1 MMKHLIWILTVLV
14 VLVATVLAYG
24 SDWAERDLPIVE
36 KETIQKTLSF
46 PNPSGTREVKVD
58 NVNGSIQV
66 SGYDGTTVQLVAEK
80 TTRARSNEDLQVAKK
95 EVELKISEKGNAI
108 ELFVDGPFRCKD
120 GSISHRGSR
129 FEGYLVNFDFQLK
142 VPKNSDLYLRTVNH
156 GEIAIESVEGKYDV
170 ENVNGGVK
178 MKEIAGAGR
187 VYALNG
193 GVNVLFSRNP
203 DAGSYFGSLN
213 GNVEVAFRPDLS
225 ADLRF
230 KTFNGGAYTDFPVTA
245 LPSLTPVQERS
256 NGKFVYKS
264 NRFFGARVGA
274 GGPELKFDAFNGD
287 IRIIKQQ

>member
-1 MMKHLIWILTVLV
+1 MKNRIGILAATAVLI
-14 VLVATVLAYG
+14 ATVIAYG
-24 SDWAERDLPIVE
+24 SDWGVRDLPLVE
-36 KETIQKTLSF
+36 KETIQKTLNF
-46 PNPSGTREVKVD
+46 PNPSGTMEVKVD
-58 NVNGSIQV
+58 NVDGSIQV
-66 SGYDGTTVQLVAEK
+66 SGYDGTTVQLVVEK
-80 TTRARSNEDLQVAKK
+80 TTRARSKEDFQVAEK
-95 EVELKISEKGNAI
+95 EVELKISEKGIAI

-120 GSISHRGSR
+120 GSSSHRGSR

-142 VPKNSDLYLRTVNH
+142 VPRKSDLYLRTVNH
-156 GEIAIESVEGKYDV
+156 GEIAIDGVEGKYDV

-178 MKEIAGAGR
+178 MKEVTGSGR

-203 DAGSYFGSLN
+203 NSESYFGSLN
-213 GNVEVAFRPDLS
+213 GNVEVGFRPDLS

-245 LPSLTPVQERS
+245 LPNLTPVQERS

-287 IRIIKQQ
+287 IRITKR

>member
-1 MMKHLIWILTVLV
+1 MKNWIGILAAIIVLI
-14 VLVATVLAYG
+14 ATVIAYG
-24 SDWAERDLPIVE
+24 SDWGDRDLPVVE

-46 PNPSGTREVKVD
+46 PNPSGTKGVKVD
-58 NVNGSIQV
+58 NVDGSIQV
-66 SGYDGTTVQLVAEK
+66 SGYDGPTVQLVVEK
-80 TTRARSNEDLQVAKK
+80 TTRARSKEDLQVAKK

-129 FEGYLVNFDFQLK
+129 FDGYLVNFDFQLK
-142 VPKNSDLYLRTVNH
+142 VPRNSDLYLRTVNH
-156 GEIAIESVEGKYDV
+156 GEIAIDNAEGKYDV

-178 MKEIAGAGR
+178 MKEVAGSGR

-203 DAGSYFGSLN
+203 SAESYFGSLN

-245 LPSLTPVQERS
+245 LPNLTPVHERT

-287 IRIIKQQ
+287 IRITKR

>member
-1 MMKHLIWILTVLV
+1 MKNCIWVLAAV
-14 VLVATVLAYG
+14 AVLVATGLVYG
-24 SDWAERDLPIVE
+24 SDRTERDLPIFE
-36 KETIQKTLSF
+36 RETIQKTLSF
-46 PNPSGTREVKVD
+46 PNPSGTKEVKVD

-66 SGYDGTTVQLVAEK
+66 TGYDGDTVQLVVEK
-80 TTRARSNEDLQVAKK
+80 TTRARSREDLQVAKK

-120 GSISHRGSR
+120 GSINHRGSR
-129 FEGYLVNFDFQLK
+129 FEGYLVNFDFQLR
-142 VPKNSDLYLRTVNH
+142 VPRNSDLYLRTVNH
-156 GEIAIESVEGKYDV
+156 GEIAIERVEGKYDI

-178 MKEIAGAGR
+178 MEEVAGSGR

-193 GVNVLFSRNP
+193 GVNVMFSRNP
-203 DAGSYFGSLN
+203 NGESYFGSLN
-213 GNVEVAFRPDLS
+213 GNVDVAFRPDLS

-245 LPSLTPVQERS
+245 LPSLTPIQERQ
-256 NGKFVYKS
+256 NGRFVYKS

-287 IRIIKQQ
+287 IRITKR

>member
-1 MMKHLIWILTVLV
+1 MKNRIGILAATAVLI
-14 VLVATVLAYG
+14 ATVIAYG
-24 SDWAERDLPIVE
+24 SDWGVRDLPLVE
-36 KETIQKTLSF
+36 KETIQKTLNF
-46 PNPSGTREVKVD
+46 PNPSSTMEVKVD
-58 NVNGSIQV
+58 NVDGSIQV
-66 SGYDGTTVQLVAEK
+66 SGYDGTTVQLVVEK
-80 TTRARSNEDLQVAKK
+80 TTRARSKEDFQVAEK
-95 EVELKISEKGNAI
+95 EVELKISEKGIAI

-120 GSISHRGSR
+120 GSSSHRGSR

-142 VPKNSDLYLRTVNH
+142 VPRKSDLYLRTVNH
-156 GEIAIESVEGKYDV
+156 GEIAIDGVEGKYDV

-178 MKEIAGAGR
+178 MKEVTGSGR

-203 DAGSYFGSLN
+203 NSESYFGSLN
-213 GNVEVAFRPDLS
+213 GNVEVGFRPDLS

-245 LPSLTPVQERS
+245 LPNLTPVQERS

-287 IRIIKQQ
+287 IRITKR